1 MMALSNARAHALA
14 SACLAFA
21 GWAGASSA
29 QSLGT
34 QPAAPAGTPATS
46 PAQEP
51 QAEAEGPTP
60 IPLEPI
66 SLPEALARASARNV
80 ELEIARST
88 REAAWHRARGSW
100 GAFDPVFALRA
111 AVIDGESEG
120 PTTLSGATVLE
131 TDTQTLASTLDAPL
145 TTGGNFQLGFD
156 TDNTKSNSQ
165 FAIDDVLTRDTL
177 RLAYTQPLLRGAW
190 TRYATVE
197 QRLARVAAEQEDARL
212 RSAQEGVLAR
222 VARAYW
228 DLAAAR
234 EQVNVRELALKL
246 GEEQLDQ
253 ERRRLEVG
261 VGTEVDLLQAQT
273 NVAQSAEQLLLARTT
288 VRAASDALRALL
300 TRREREGERAGDSES
315 KAGATL
321 GFDEYAAS
329 WEREYEPTTALPEVA
344 EPETRAA
351 ERIEWSACLASAL
364 EHRAELA
371 ERRLGIDA
379 ALARIDRAV
388 SDRRPLLDLELSVF
402 ATGLDG
408 DSEEAFDKTAG
419 FDFPT
424 AQAALAFSTP
434 LRNRTARY
442 ELRAARAEL
451 RSAHLA
457 YEQRE
462 LEIATEVRAAVRD
475 VLYQV
480 QAVSAART
488 SRAFAERQLAAEQS
502 RFAQGASTTFQVLDF
517 QQQLSAALSTERA
530 AQAAFAKAQ
539 VELLRVQG
547 LLTSDIAQVP

>member
-1 MMALSNARAHALA
+1 MIAPSVARGHALA
-14 SACLAFA
+14 CACLAFA
-21 GWAGASSA
+21 SWAGALSA
-29 QSLGT
+29 QQPGT
-34 QPAAPAGTPATS
+34 QPAAEGAPPASS
-46 PAQEP
+46 PAEEP
-51 QAEAEGPTP
+51 QAQAEGPAP
-60 IPLEPI
+60 IPLERI
-66 SLPEALARASARNV
+66 SLPEALARASERNV
-80 ELEIARST
+80 ELELARST

-100 GAFDPVFALRA
+100 GAFDPVFALRG

-120 PTTLSGATVLE
+120 PSTLSGATVLE
-131 TDTQTLASTLDAPL
+131 TDTQTLASSLDVPF
-145 TTGGNFQLGFD
+145 TTGGNFQLAFD

-197 QRLARVAAEQEDARL
+197 QRLARLAAAQEDTRL
-212 RSAQEGVLAR
+212 RSAHEDVLAR

-228 DLAAAR
+228 DLVAAR
-234 EQVNVRELALKL
+234 EQVTVRELALRL

-273 NVAQSAEQLLLARTT
+273 NVAQSAEQLLLARTS

-300 TRREREGERAGDSES
+300 TRREREGERADEKRAWADAS
-315 KAGATL
+315 L

-344 EPETRAA
+344 EQE
-351 ERIEWSACLASAL
+351 ERDAQRLEWSACLASAL

-371 ERRLGIDA
+371 ERRLEIDA

-388 SDRRPLLDLELSVF
+388 SDRRPLLDLELSVS

-408 DSEEAFDKTAG
+408 DSEEAFDKAAG

-442 ELRAARAEL
+442 ALRAARAEL

-462 LEIATEVRAAVRD
+462 LQIATEVRAAVRD

-530 AQAAFAKAQ
+530 AQAAFAKAE

-547 LLTSDIAQVP
+547 LLIRESATVP